1 VLTDLVNLRL
11 HAVGV
16 SDVEFPRFVKQFL
29 IMGQWIS
36 CPGPLDSIVGVEEK
50 IPWSFCPLRSILDF
64 GLSLISLFRDRF
76 GP

>member
-36 CPGPLDSIVGVEEK
+36 GPGPLDSIVGVV
-50 IPWSFCPLRSILDF
+50 I
-64 GLSLISLFRDRF
+64 IS
-76 GP
+76 